1 MTMLETFAQMD
12 SVTLWAFM
20 AASFVMY
27 LTPGADMMFTIASG
41 ISGGPKA
48 GLAATIGVTLGLI
61 AHITLAAAG
70 LAVLIAASPTALLV
84 IRYAGAAYLL
94 VLAYQAWT
102 AKPNTEETE
111 GRSNVLRAVR
121 RGFLTNMLNPKIV
134 LFILAFLPQFTS
146 PASGP
151 IWQQIVILGA
161 MFASGGF
168 IVVSII
174 GLSAGFVGAKLKQ
187 ATGILNKIAAVIFG
201 GLAAKLVFD

>member
-1 MTMLETFAQMD
+1 MLETFALMD

-20 AASFVMY
+20 AASLVMY

-41 ISGGPKA
+41 IAGGPKA
-48 GLAATIGVTLGLI
+48 GFAATVGVTLGLVV
-61 AHITLAAAG
+61 HITLAAAG

-84 IRYAGAAYLL
+84 IRYAGAAYLV
-94 VLAYQAWT
+94 VLAYQSWT
-102 AKPNTEETE
+102 AKPVEKNIE
-111 GRSNVLRAVR
+111 GRSNMLRAVR
-121 RGFLTNMLNPKIV
+121 RGFLTNILNPKII

-146 PASGP
+146 PAVGP
-151 IWQQIVILGA
+151 IWQQIVILGV

-168 IVVSII
+168 VVVSII
-174 GLSAGFVGAKLKQ
+174 GLSAGIVGAKLKQ

>member
-1 MTMLETFAQMD
+1 MD

-20 AASFVMY
+20 AASLVMY

-48 GLAATIGVTLGLI
+48 GFAATVGVTLGLVV
-61 AHITLAAAG
+61 HITLAAAG

-94 VLAYQAWT
+94 VLAVQSWRARVD
-102 AKPNTEETE
+102 TEEAE
-111 GRSNVLRAVR
+111 GRSSVVRAVR
-121 RGFLTNMLNPKIV
+121 CGFLTNLMNPKII
-134 LFILAFLPQFTS
+134 LFILAFLPQFTT
-146 PASGP
+146 PEAGP

-161 MFASGGF
+161 MFAVGGF
-168 IVVSII
+168 CVVSII
-174 GLSAGFVGAKLKQ
+174 GLSAGVVGAKLKQ

>member
-1 MTMLETFAQMD
+1 MMLDTLANME

-20 AASFVMY
+20 AASLVMY

-41 ISGGPKA
+41 IAGGPKA
-48 GLAATIGVTLGLI
+48 GFAATVGVTLGLVV
-61 AHITLAAAG
+61 HITLAAAG
-70 LAVLIAASPTALLV
+70 LAVLVAASPTALLV
-84 IRYAGAAYLL
+84 IRYAGAAYLA

-102 AKPNTEETE
+102 AKPDTDEAE
-111 GRSNVLRAVR
+111 GRASVMRAVR
-121 RGFLTNMLNPKIV
+121 RGFLTNILNPKII
-134 LFILAFLPQFTS
+134 LFILAFLPQFTT
-146 PASGP
+146 PEAGP

-168 IVVSII
+168 VVVSII
-174 GLSAGFVGAKLKQ
+174 GLSAGVVGVKLKQ

>member
-1 MTMLETFAQMD
+1 MLETFAQMD

-20 AASFVMY
+20 AASLVMY

-48 GLAATIGVTLGLI
+48 GFAATVGVTLGLVV
-61 AHITLAAAG
+61 HITLAAAG

-84 IRYAGAAYLL
+84 IRYAGAAYLV

-102 AKPNTEETE
+102 AKPDAEETE
-111 GRSNVLRAVR
+111 GRSSVFRAVR
-121 RGFLTNMLNPKIV
+121 RGFLTNMLNPKII
-134 LFILAFLPQFTS
+134 LFILAFLPQFTT
-146 PASGP
+146 PEAGP
-151 IWQQIVILGA
+151 IWQQIVILGV

-168 IVVSII
+168 VVVSII
-174 GLSAGFVGAKLKQ
+174 GLSAGVVGAKLKQ
-187 ATGILNKIAAVIFG
+187 ATGVLNKIAAVIFG

>member
-1 MTMLETFAQMD
+1 MLETFAQME

-20 AASFVMY
+20 AASLVMY

-48 GLAATIGVTLGLI
+48 GFAATVGVTLGLVV
-61 AHITLAAAG
+61 HITLAAAG

-84 IRYAGAAYLL
+84 IRYAGAAYLV

-102 AKPNTEETE
+102 AKPEAEEAE

-121 RGFLTNMLNPKIV
+121 RGFLTNMLNPKII
-134 LFILAFLPQFTS
+134 LFILAFLPQFTT
-146 PASGP
+146 PAAGP

-161 MFASGGF
+161 MFATGGF
-168 IVVSII
+168 VVVSII
-174 GLSAGFVGAKLKQ
+174 GLSAGVVGAKLKQ

>member
-1 MTMLETFAQMD
+1 MLETFASMD

-20 AASFVMY
+20 AASLVMY

-48 GLAATIGVTLGLI
+48 GFAATVGVTLGLVV
-61 AHITLAAAG
+61 HITLAAAG

-94 VLAYQAWT
+94 VLAVQSWRARVD
-102 AKPNTEETE
+102 TEEAE
-111 GRSNVLRAVR
+111 GRSSVVRAVR
-121 RGFLTNMLNPKIV
+121 CGFLTNLMNPKII
-134 LFILAFLPQFTS
+134 LFILAFLPQFTT
-146 PASGP
+146 PEAGP

-161 MFASGGF
+161 MFAVGGF
-168 IVVSII
+168 CVVSII
-174 GLSAGFVGAKLKQ
+174 GLSAGVVGAKLKQ

>member
-1 MTMLETFAQMD
+1 MLETFAHMD

-20 AASFVMY
+20 AASLVMY
-27 LTPGADMMFTIASG
+27 LTPGDDMMFTIASG

-48 GLAATIGVTLGLI
+48 GFAATVGVAFGLI

-84 IRYAGAAYLL
+84 IRYAGAAYLV

-102 AKPNTEETE
+102 AKPVSDEVE
-111 GRSNVLRAVR
+111 GRANILRAVR
-121 RGFLTNMLNPKIV
+121 RGFLTNILNPKII
-134 LFILAFLPQFTS
+134 LFILAFLPQFTT
-146 PASGP
+146 AEAGP
-151 IWQQIVILGA
+151 IWQQIVILGV
-161 MFASGGF
+161 MFATGGF
-168 IVVSII
+168 LVVSMI
-174 GLSAGFVGAKLKQ
+174 GLSAGIVGAKLKQ

>member
-1 MTMLETFAQMD
+1 MLETFAHMD

-20 AASFVMY
+20 AASLVMY

-48 GLAATIGVTLGLI
+48 GLATTVGVILGLV

-70 LAVLIAASPTALLV
+70 LAVLIAASPTALLA
-84 IRYAGAAYLL
+84 IRYAGAAYLV
-94 VLAYQAWT
+94 VLAHQAWT
-102 AKPNTEETE
+102 AKPVSEESE
-111 GRSNVLRAVR
+111 GRANTLRAVR
-121 RGFLTNMLNPKIV
+121 RGFLTNILNPKII
-134 LFILAFLPQFTS
+134 LFILAFLPQFTT
-146 PASGP
+146 AEAGP

-161 MFASGGF
+161 MFATGGF
-168 IVVSII
+168 LVVSMI
-174 GLSAGFVGAKLKQ
+174 GLSAVIVGAKLKQ